1 MKTFAVIAILVALYL
16 LYRLAYPKKEGTKK
30 SSEKPLPKEVK
41 SDGIV
46 GRSRVVLSSRS
57 QPPTT
62 PATPLKSDV
71 SPEKTGNFADENPPM
86 DVEVPMEY
94 EAQIPETEADE
105 IDEEAEEI
113 RETLGQETGIASGFT
128 FEEMDMVVETVN
140 QPDSEHEAQ
149 AAEILY
155 REEKTEYVE
164 QLSAI
169 SPEKATR
176 IKGLIDL
183 HVSTVIN
190 PTNEDSDE
198 TDTSNLNIAD
208 FLS

>member
-1 MKTFAVIAILVALYL
+1 MKLFAMLSIVVALYL
-16 LYRLAYPKKEGTKK
+16 LYRIAFPKKIPKEKSNEIQPKKE
-30 SSEKPLPKEVK
+30 SRN
-41 SDGIV
+41 DGIV

-94 EAQIPETEADE
+94 EEQISETEADE
-105 IDEEAEEI
+105 IDEETEEI
-113 RETLGQETGIASGFT
+113 RETLGQEAGIANGFT
-128 FEEMDMVVETVN
+128 FEEIDMVVETIN
-140 QPDSEHEAQ
+140 QLDSEHEAQ

-169 SPEKATR
+169 SPEKATQ

-183 HVSTVIN
+183 HVSTVVN